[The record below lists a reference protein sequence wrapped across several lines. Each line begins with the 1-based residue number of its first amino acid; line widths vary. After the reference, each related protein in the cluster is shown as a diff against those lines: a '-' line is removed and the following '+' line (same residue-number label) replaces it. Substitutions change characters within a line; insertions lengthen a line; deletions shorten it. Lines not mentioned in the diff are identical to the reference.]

1 MEEFS
6 QMIAAELKLP
16 AHRIANTLKLLQG
29 GATIPFISRYRKE
42 ATGGLD
48 EVQIGDIQ
56 TRYEKL
62 CELSKRKETV
72 LSTIEEQGKLTP
84 ELKARISACWNATEL
99 EDIYLPFK
107 PKRKTRAEAAR
118 AKGLEP
124 LALLL
129 MMQKENN
136 LAAKVRNFVKGEVK
150 DEEDALKGA
159 RDILA
164 EQISEDE
171 RSRNLMRNQ
180 FQRQALIQSKVV
192 KGKEAEEAS
201 AKYRDYF
208 DFCEPLK
215 KCSSH
220 RLLALRRGESEGV
233 LKVTIFPE
241 DEDMCNERLQRL
253 FVRANNE
260 CAHQVEEALTDA
272 YKRLLKPAIE
282 TEFAALSKEKADEE
296 AIRVF
301 AENLRQLLL
310 APPLGQKRVMGIDPG
325 FRTGCKVVCLDAQGT
340 LLHNEAIYPHPPK
353 SEYAQAA
360 RKVVKLVEQYKIEAI
375 AIGNGTA
382 SRETEQ
388 FVTSQRY
395 DREVQVVVVSEDGA
409 SIYSASKTAREEF
422 PDYDVTVR
430 GAVSIG
436 RRLMDPLAELVKID
450 AKSIGVGQYQ
460 HDVDQTKLKASLDQ
474 TVESCVNLVGVN
486 VNTASKHLLTY
497 VSGLGPTLAQNIVD
511 YRTENGPFESRR
523 QLLKVPRMG
532 AKAYE
537 QCAGFLRIPQAKNPL
552 DNSAVHPE
560 SYPIVEQMAKDLN
573 CTVADL
579 IKNKELRSKID
590 LKKYVTDTVGLPTLT
605 DILQEL
611 DKPGRDP
618 RQKIQVFEFDK
629 NVRTLDDLQEGMELP
644 GIVTNITNFGC
655 FVDIGIK
662 ENGLVHVSQLADR
675 FVSNPADVVRIHQH
689 VRVKVMSIDHERKR
703 IQLTMKGLNN

>member
-1 MEEFS
+1 MEQFS
-6 QMIAAELKLP
+6 QMIATALKLP
-16 AHRIANTLKLLQG
+16 VHRVENTLKLLQG

-48 EVQIGDIQ
+48 EVQIGDIH

-62 CELSKRKETV
+62 CELAKRKETV
-72 LSTIEEQGKLTP
+72 LSTIEEQGKLTDTLR
-84 ELKARISACWNATEL
+84 ERISNCWDATEL

-118 AKGLEP
+118 QKGLEP
-124 LALLL
+124 LAMLLL
-129 MMQKENN
+129 MQRENN
-136 LAAKVRNFVKGEVK
+136 LSARVRQFVKGDVK

-159 RDILA
+159 RDIIA
-164 EQISEDE
+164 EQVNEDE
-171 RSRNLMRNQ
+171 RARNLIRNQ
-180 FQRQALIQSKVV
+180 FSRQAMITSKVL
-192 KGKEAEEAS
+192 KGKEKEEA
-201 AKYRDYF
+201 ALKYRDYF

-215 KCSSH
+215 KCTSH
-220 RLLALRRGESEGV
+220 RLLAIRRGEAEGI
-233 LKVTIFPE
+233 LKVSITPD
-241 DEDMCNERLQRL
+241 DESACTERLERQY
-253 FVRANNE
+253 VHGNGE
-260 CAHQVEEALTDA
+260 CSAQVAEAVNDA

-282 TEFAALSKEKADEE
+282 TEFSALSKEKADEE

-310 APPLGQKRVMGIDPG
+310 APPLGQKRTMGIDPG
-325 FRTGCKVVCLDAQGT
+325 YRTGCKVVCLDAQGT

-353 SEYAQAA
+353 SETALAG
-360 RKVVKLVEQYKIEAI
+360 RKLVKLVEQYKIEAI

-382 SRETEQ
+382 SRETER
-388 FVTSQRY
+388 FITSQRY
-395 DREVQVVVVSEDGA
+395 DREVQVFVVSEDGA
-409 SIYSASKTAREEF
+409 SIYSASKIARDEF
-422 PDYDVTVR
+422 PEYDVTVR

-460 HDVDQTKLKASLDQ
+460 HDVDQSKLKASLDQ

-511 YRTENGPFESRR
+511 YRTENGAFHSRKE
-523 QLLKVPRMG
+523 LLKVPRMG
-532 AKAYE
+532 AKAFE
-537 QCAGFLRIPQAKNPL
+537 QCAGFLRIPQADNPL

-560 SYPIVEQMAKDLN
+560 SYAIVEKMAKDLK
-573 CTVADL
+573 CSVADL
-579 IKNKELRSKID
+579 IKNKELRSQID
-590 LKKYVTDTVGLPTLT
+590 IKNYVTDTVGLPTLT

-629 NVRTLDDLQEGMELP
+629 NVQTIDDLREGMELP
-644 GIVTNITNFGC
+644 GIINNITNFGC

-662 ENGLVHVSQLADR
+662 ENGLVHISQLADK
-675 FVSNPADVVRIHQH
+675 FVSDPTTVVSMHQH
-689 VRVKVMSIDHERKR
+689 VRVRVLSIDHERKR
-703 IQLTMKGLNN
+703 IQLTMKGLN